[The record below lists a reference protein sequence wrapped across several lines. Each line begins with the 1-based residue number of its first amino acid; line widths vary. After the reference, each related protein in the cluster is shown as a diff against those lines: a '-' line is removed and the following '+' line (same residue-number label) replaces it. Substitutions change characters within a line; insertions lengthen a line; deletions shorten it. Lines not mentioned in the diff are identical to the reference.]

1 MTLARTWWAAPRD
14 WELFIAPGV
23 VVRQPGTSPLKRNE
37 PVEKKELRQREATQA
52 MDEYRANEIA
62 TMANMRRLREL
73 RLKQEAL
80 APQKPAPVAKTKATS
95 TKTTS
100 TKATS
105 TGVPSK
111 PSRAAAKAPRAAA
124 GKPAAAE
131 KKAPVRRVRKTSET
145 ASPTTNSADHQKQGV
160 S

>member
-1 MTLARTWWAAPRD
+1 MTLARMVAGRPRD
-14 WELFIAPGV
+14 WELFTASGV
-23 VVRQPGTSPLKRNE
+23 VVSQPGTSPLKRNE

-80 APQKPAPVAKTKATS
+80 APQKPTPVAKATS
-95 TKTTS
+95 TKS
-100 TKATS
+100 KATAIDGS
-105 TGVPSK
+105 SK
-111 PSRAAAKAPRAAA
+111 PVRAAAKAPRAAVGKAAA
-124 GKPAAAE
+124 GKAAVAG

-145 ASPTTNSADHQKQGV
+145 ASPTANSADHQKQGV